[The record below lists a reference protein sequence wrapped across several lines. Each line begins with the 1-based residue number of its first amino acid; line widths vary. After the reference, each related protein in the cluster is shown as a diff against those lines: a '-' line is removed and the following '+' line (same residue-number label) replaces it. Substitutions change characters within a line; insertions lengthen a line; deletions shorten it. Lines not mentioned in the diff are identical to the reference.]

1 MLTSS
6 ISSLMLLPSKVI
18 NVGTSGGI
26 KLTKISS
33 SNARERRP
41 SQVESQETTS
51 TYREEGSD
59 ESLSES
65 ESESESES
73 GESRQGEEES
83 QTETESEDE
92 GREYGVGSMSD
103 SRGGG
108 GEIGR
113 QSMDLRL
120 EEGVSILSPPHQSL
134 TFL

>member
-1 MLTSS
+1 
-6 ISSLMLLPSKVI
+6 MLLPSKVI

-65 ESESESES
+65 ESDSES

-120 EEGVSILSPPHQSL
+120 EEGMSILSPLRHPL